1 MMQLRQAPNGNESQ
15 MLHRR
20 AQLGLKIARE
30 PQTSCWYV
38 ATLVVASFLTQ
49 VIARLVVAS
58 FLAQVPWVAA
68 GSRKFDQRAQPLIV
82 ALFLHGSRQML
93 RQ

>member
-58 FLAQVPWVAA
+58 FLAQ